1 MASENS
7 HDWVT
12 TSTMLQRLSDFDDRA
27 AWERLSERFQ
37 RPIQAYARKRGLSP
51 DECED
56 VAQEALL
63 AFAQAF
69 RRGDYDREK
78 GRLSHWLFGIVW
90 RRIDHAR
97 RKGDRVGPNSPVR
110 VADTVE
116 WLGFEAPKSV
126 SPEWEEVWER
136 AMLED
141 CLRQVRREV
150 EPKTLRAFEMLV
162 LETRSIEDVESEL
175 GLSRNAIAI
184 AKHRVSKRLR
194 ELIEQCDEVRP

>member
-116 WLGFEAPKSV
+116 WLGFEVPKSR